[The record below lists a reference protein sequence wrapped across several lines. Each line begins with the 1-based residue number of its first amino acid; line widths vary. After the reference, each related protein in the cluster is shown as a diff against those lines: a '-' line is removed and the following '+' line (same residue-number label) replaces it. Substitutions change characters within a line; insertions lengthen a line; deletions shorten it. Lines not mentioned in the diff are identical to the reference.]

1 MALSKTEKQWRNKLR
16 KRQQAR
22 QNLNGYRAL
31 LEGTQYWECSRFAQ
45 HHRHVFGWSASLCG
59 LFQYLYHRVRGKP
72 FYG

>member
-22 QNLNGYRAL
+22 QNLKTYRACM
-31 LEGTQYWECSRFAQ
+31 EGTHYWECSRYAQ
-45 HHRHVFGWSASLCG
+45 HKHVFGWTAALCG

-72 FYG
+72 LYG